1 MALESGIK
9 SLKTVVAIY
18 EADIDTAEKSV
29 SLQLQL
35 QPYDPV
41 VLDLRSALIR
51 ALSKGVSSKVRAY
64 IDKERFLK
72 TLLNFKSYE

>member
-9 SLKTVVAIY
+9 SLKAVVAIY

-35 QPYDPV
+35 
-41 VLDLRSALIR
+41 
-51 ALSKGVSSKVRAY
+51 
-64 IDKERFLK
+64 LK
-72 TLLNFKSYE
+72 N